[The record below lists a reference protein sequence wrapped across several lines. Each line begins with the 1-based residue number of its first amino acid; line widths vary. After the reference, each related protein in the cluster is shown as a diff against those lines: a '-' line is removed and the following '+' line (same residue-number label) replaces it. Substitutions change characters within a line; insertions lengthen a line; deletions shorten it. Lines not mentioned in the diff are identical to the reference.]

1 MLCGWNWNHMQAA
14 MHGRGRG
21 RRQAG
26 RAQHNSQNTCE
37 TAQKR
42 QKVESARRG
51 GREEVTSACTGAH
64 ALARRERARDKD
76 RAYIA
81 AARCSARHARAIASR
96 QALLYM
102 QPAKVPRGWQGLPA
116 PGTVCQLLLL
126 LSLMVGCP
134 ASCGDMLL
142 DGGNPSLLMP
152 GLLGMECSADAVSPA
167 SHHADRPA

>member
-1 MLCGWNWNHMQAA
+1 MDWKHMQAA

-26 RAQHNSQNTCE
+26 RAQHNSQITCE

-81 AARCSARHARAIASR
+81 AARGMRARSQADGHPHAPVH
-96 QALLYM
+96 M

-116 PGTVCQLLLL
+116 PGTKEDSRPSQLP
-126 LSLMVGCP
+126 P
-134 ASCGDMLL
+134 AAAAA
-142 DGGNPSLLMP
+142 GG
-152 GLLGMECSADAVSPA
+152 
-167 SHHADRPA
+167 

>member
-26 RAQHNSQNTCE
+26 RAQHNSQITCE

-81 AARCSARHARAIASR
+81 AARCSARACARDRKQTGIRMPRCTCNLCRCRKLGPKA
-96 QALLYM
+96 
-102 QPAKVPRGWQGLPA
+102 PA
-116 PGTVCQLLLL
+116 
-126 LSLMVGCP
+126 
-134 ASCGDMLL
+134 
-142 DGGNPSLLMP
+142 
-152 GLLGMECSADAVSPA
+152 
-167 SHHADRPA
+167 